1 MSNYIPRLLDTYNK
15 EIKTSL
21 SKELKIS
28 NNMRIPKLLKVSIN
42 IGFGQAKLNDNQL
55 KAAVEELSIIAGQK
69 AVITKAK
76 QAISNFKI
84 RENDPVGIKVT
95 LRSHK
100 MYEFLDRFISIASP
114 RIRDFRGLS
123 SNGFDGRGN
132 YNFGI
137 NEQIIFPE
145 VDYDKVNQIRGMNI
159 TIVTSAQTDEEAYE
173 LLILMGL
180 PIREIIVD
188 SNPIDDL
195 PPSNTNLISVG

>member
-1 MSNYIPRLLDTYNK
+1 MSDYIPRLLDNYNK
-15 EIKTSL
+15 DIKSSL
-21 SKELKIS
+21 SKELEIS
-28 NNMRIPKLLKVSIN
+28 NSMRIPKLLKISIN
-42 IGFGQAKLNDNQL
+42 IGFGQAKLNENQL
-55 KAAVEELSIIAGQK
+55 KAAVDELTIIAGQK

-95 LRSHK
+95 LRNYK

-123 SNGFDGRGN
+123 SKGFDGRGN

-145 VDYDKVNQIRGMNI
+145 INYDKIKRVSGMNI
-159 TIVTSAQTDEEAYE
+159 TLVTSAEDDFEAYK
-173 LLILMGL
+173 LLMAFGFPMQENKKFEERIT
-180 PIREIIVD
+180 
-188 SNPIDDL
+188 S
-195 PPSNTNLISVG
+195 

>member
-42 IGFGQAKLNDNQL
+42 IGFGQARLNENQL
-55 KAAVEELSIIAGQK
+55 KAAVEELTTITGQK
-69 AVITKAK
+69 AIITRAK
-76 QAISNFKI
+76 KAISNFKI

-95 LRSHK
+95 LRSFK
-100 MYEFLDRFISIASP
+100 MYEFLERFIYIASP

-123 SNGFDGRGN
+123 SNGFDGHGN

-137 NEQIIFPE
+137 TEQIIFPE
-145 VDYDKVNQIRGMNI
+145 IDYDKVKRVSGMNI
-159 TIVTSAQTDEEAYE
+159 NIVTNIKTKRN
-173 LLILMGL
+173 IN
-180 PIREIIVD
+180 IRI
-188 SNPIDDL
+188 
-195 PPSNTNLISVG
+195 